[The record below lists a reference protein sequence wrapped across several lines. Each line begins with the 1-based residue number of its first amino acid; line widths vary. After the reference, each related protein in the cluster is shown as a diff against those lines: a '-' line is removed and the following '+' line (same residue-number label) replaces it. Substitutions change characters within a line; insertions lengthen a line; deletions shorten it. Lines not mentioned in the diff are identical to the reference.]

1 MPRHRAGHRAACGPG
16 YLRHPAVEHVRI
28 DIRSSGPER
37 MRLPH
42 GRTTWTFSTRTRLST
57 QPWTSVWNVG
67 RTQWFCT
74 NLAVAPS
81 KLAVPGWWLYFEGA
95 ETHHGS
101 MPQALSR
108 GLRHRAEC
116 GLHRADCALPM
127 GSSTLR
133 RRSTGRLTVSLRDA
147 LPVP

>member
-1 MPRHRAGHRAACGPG
+1 
-16 YLRHPAVEHVRI
+16 
-28 DIRSSGPER
+28 

-108 GLRHRAEC
+108 VC
-116 GLHRADCALPM
+116 GIEPSVGYTALTAPSPWDPPHCA
-127 GSSTLR
+127 G
-133 RRSTGRLTVSLRDA
+133 GVQGA
-147 LPVP
+147 